1 MRKSLSCLLI
11 TTVLMTSGCTSF
23 QFVSEMI
30 KPRPKVDVHAPL
42 AENGKRYKIGLP
54 YTIKGIT
61 YYPEVDYSYD
71 ETGIAS
77 WYGDFFHGKDTA
89 NGATFDMHAVSAA
102 HRTLPL
108 PSIVEVTNLDN
119 GKRLVL
125 KVNDRG
131 PFHDNRIIDLSKRA
145 AELLGFKNKG
155 IAKVRVRILA
165 DESRR
170 LADQMKNGK
179 TARNTVTLTRVA
191 DGKKVAPPKVR
202 TTPLRKIAT
211 STAKAMTPPKVSGV
225 YVQVAAFSQYQSALT
240 THKRINSYNSTIGTA
255 INPRG
260 DGSQLYKVLVGP
272 FASTAL
278 AAKARSDLKQK
289 SFPSAHLITWRS

>member
-1 MRKSLSCLLI
+1 
-11 TTVLMTSGCTSF
+11 
-23 QFVSEMI
+23 
-30 KPRPKVDVHAPL
+30 
-42 AENGKRYKIGLP
+42 
-54 YTIKGIT
+54 
-61 YYPEVDYSYD
+61 
-71 ETGIAS
+71 
-77 WYGDFFHGKDTA
+77 
-89 NGATFDMHAVSAA
+89 
-102 HRTLPL
+102 
-108 PSIVEVTNLDN
+108 
-119 GKRLVL
+119 
-125 KVNDRG
+125 
-131 PFHDNRIIDLSKRA
+131 
-145 AELLGFKNKG
+145 
-155 IAKVRVRILA
+155 
-165 DESRR
+165 
-170 LADQMKNGK
+170 MKNGK